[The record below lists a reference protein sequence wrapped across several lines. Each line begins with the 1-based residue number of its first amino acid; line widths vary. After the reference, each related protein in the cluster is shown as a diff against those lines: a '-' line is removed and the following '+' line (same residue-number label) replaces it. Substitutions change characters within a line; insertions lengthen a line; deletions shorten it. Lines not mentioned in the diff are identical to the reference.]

1 MALFNFVKRFTSP
14 SPRPVGAELWRKF
27 ADMHS
32 HIIPG
37 VDDGSGSFEESTEM
51 IKVAYRSGVRQ
62 LYATSH
68 IRDGWR
74 TESAALKEKFSAL
87 LAWKER
93 VGYND
98 LTLHLSAEY
107 MMDDLFIDQLKRG
120 DILPMPG
127 NLLLLETSYYA
138 PAYNLNDMLF
148 EVQIAGYTP
157 LLAHPE
163 RYQFYQE
170 KPEAYDT
177 FKEKGYLFQLDLLSL
192 EGAYGRTTR
201 KTALM
206 LLEKGYIDYVGSDMH
221 SVRDAEAI
229 ERLLQSPDSAP
240 LFSLLHR

>member
-1 MALFNFVKRFTSP
+1 MALFNLLKRFTDP
-14 SPRPVGAELWRKF
+14 PARPVGASLWSKF

-37 VDDGSGSFEESTEM
+37 VDDGSDSFETSLEM
-51 IKVAYRSGVRQ
+51 LKVVYKSGVRT

-74 TESAALKEKFSAL
+74 TEAGALREKFNHLTVLKDEA
-87 LAWKER
+87 
-93 VGYND
+93 GMGD

-148 EVQIAGYTP
+148 DVQIAGYTP

-170 KPEAYDT
+170 KPEAYAL

-192 EGAYGRTTR
+192 EGAYGRSTR
-201 KTALM
+201 NTARM

-229 ERLLQSPDSAP
+229 AHLLKSPDSAP
-240 LFSLLHR
+240 LAALLR